1 LTFHQLLQIAF
12 VQRKKIT
19 SITFFGTVFY
29 VLFLVIVYPITFSS
43 KISILPPEK
52 NNTNGLSS
60 LLQASEI
67 IGMQGLNMSGANSQL
82 YAEIIKS
89 RTAAEYVVSKLNL
102 FDYLNAETKEE
113 ASYKLMKLL
122 SIEVTKEGIIE
133 FSVPVSTSLFGRI
146 LSQTDSIRNLS
157 ASVSNTYAEA
167 LDKIN
172 REKLSSKA
180 KKARVYIEV
189 QLKEIKTQLDTSE
202 NALMEFQKKNKT
214 ISLPEQMKA
223 GIETAAKIKS
233 EMISSE
239 INLGLLT
246 KNLNENNPSIISL
259 RSKHLQLKE
268 QLQKLESL
276 NQDILLSFSD
286 VPTLAAKLSSL
297 VRDVKIYNEVYL
309 MLQQQYFKEKIQEN
323 RDLPTVDILDEA
335 IPPEKPSSPRIVFS
349 TLLAVVFI
357 FLFSLLISVFQTKEM
372 FKYFD
377 RSIKA

>member
-1 LTFHQLLQIAF
+1 MTFHQLLQIAF
-12 VQRKKIT
+12 VHRKKIF
-19 SITFFGTVFY
+19 SITFLGTVFY
-29 VLFLVIVYPITFSS
+29 VLFLVIVYPVTFSS
-43 KISILPPEK
+43 GISILPPEK

-67 IGMQGLNMSGANSQL
+67 VGMQSINMSGANSQL

-89 RTAAEYVVSKLNL
+89 RTAAEYVVSKLKLCNY
-102 FDYLNAETKEE
+102 FNAKTKEE

-157 ASVSNTYAEA
+157 ASISNTYAEA

-180 KKARVYIEV
+180 KKARIYIEV

-214 ISLPEQMKA
+214 ISLPEQIKA
-223 GIETAAKIKS
+223 GIEAAANIKS
-233 EMISSE
+233 EMISTE
-239 INLGLLT
+239 INLGLLS

-259 RSKHLQLKE
+259 RSKHQQLKD

-286 VPTLAAKLSSL
+286 APTLAAKLSSL
-297 VRDVKIYNEVYL
+297 VRDVKIFNEVYL
-309 MLQQQYFKEKIQEN
+309 MLHQQYFKEKIQEN
-323 RDLPTVDILDEA
+323 RDLPTVEILDVA
-335 IPPEKPSSPRIVFS
+335 IPPEKASSPRIVFS
-349 TLLAVVFI
+349 TLLAAVFI
-357 FLFSLLISVFQTKEM
+357 SLFSLLISVFQTKEM
-372 FKYFD
+372 FKYFE
-377 RSIKA
+377 RRVKS

>member
-1 LTFHQLLQIAF
+1 
-12 VQRKKIT
+12 
-19 SITFFGTVFY
+19 
-29 VLFLVIVYPITFSS
+29 
-43 KISILPPEK
+43 
-52 NNTNGLSS
+52 
-60 LLQASEI
+60 
-67 IGMQGLNMSGANSQL
+67 MQGLNMSGANSQL

>member
-1 LTFHQLLQIAF
+1 
-12 VQRKKIT
+12 
-19 SITFFGTVFY
+19 
-29 VLFLVIVYPITFSS
+29 
-43 KISILPPEK
+43 
-52 NNTNGLSS
+52 
-60 LLQASEI
+60 
-67 IGMQGLNMSGANSQL
+67 M
-82 YAEIIKS
+82 
-89 RTAAEYVVSKLNL
+89 
-102 FDYLNAETKEE
+102 
-113 ASYKLMKLL
+113 
-122 SIEVTKEGIIE
+122 
-133 FSVPVSTSLFGRI
+133 
-146 LSQTDSIRNLS
+146 
-157 ASVSNTYAEA
+157 
-167 LDKIN
+167 
-172 REKLSSKA
+172 
-180 KKARVYIEV
+180 
-189 QLKEIKTQLDTSE
+189 KEIKTQLDTSE

>member
-1 LTFHQLLQIAF
+1 MTFHQLLQIAF
-12 VQRKKIT
+12 VHRKKIF
-19 SITFFGTVFY
+19 SITFLGTLFY
-29 VLFLVIVYPITFSS
+29 VLLLVFVYPVTFSS
-43 KISILPPEK
+43 GISILPPEK

-67 IGMQGLNMSGANSQL
+67 AGIPNLNMSGANSQL

-89 RTAAEYVVSKLNL
+89 RTAAEYVVSKLKL
-102 FDYLNAETKEE
+102 RDYFNAKTEEE

-133 FSVPVSTSLFGRI
+133 LSVPVSTSLFGRI
-146 LSQTDSIRNLS
+146 LSQTDSMRNLS
-157 ASVSNTYAEA
+157 ASISNTYAEA

-180 KKARVYIEV
+180 KKARVYIEA

-202 NALMEFQKKNKT
+202 TALMEFQKKNKT

-233 EMISSE
+233 EMISTE
-239 INLGLLT
+239 INLGLLS

-259 RSKHLQLKE
+259 HAKHQQLKD

-286 VPTLAAKLSSL
+286 APTLAAKLSSL
-297 VRDVKIYNEVYL
+297 VRDVKIFNEVYL

-323 RDLPTVDILDEA
+323 RDLPTVEILDAA
-335 IPPEKPSSPRIVFS
+335 IPPEKPVSPRIIFS
-349 TLLAVVFI
+349 TFLAAVFI
-357 FLFSLLISVFQTKEM
+357 FLFTLLLSVFQTKEM
-372 FKYFD
+372 FKYIEK
-377 RSIKA
+377 SVKA

>member
-1 LTFHQLLQIAF
+1 MTFHQLLQIAF